1 MKNNLLTNNSNKTK
15 LRMISKHRNLII
27 LGIIIIFLIII
38 GIIIYKN
45 IEDEETKITDDL
57 LNIKSIMEPPIYSY
71 NNNNIREPQSLTSEN
86 VNLLNNIKDRTV
98 NQEIESKKQVYNIGN
113 NIFNYNDAK
122 AICKAYNA
130 ELATYHQVVD
140 SYKKGGEWC
149 NYGWTDSQMA
159 LYPTQKET
167 WEKLQSD
174 PESAGMCGNWGVN
187 GGYFDNPNTLFGAN
201 CYGIKPNPKDHEKH
215 KKLSLTNKD
224 KILLDKVRMYRNQ
237 KNEMTVKPF
246 NKDTWSEKGKAD
258 LSSS

>member
-1 MKNNLLTNNSNKTK
+1 MG

-71 NNNNIREPQSLTSEN
+71 NNNNNIREPQSLTSEN